1 MEEKI
6 AVSDLEMA
14 VARAFQL
21 RGKARLN
28 RTEFTF
34 ALSYDLKWL
43 TPDESKDLLEAA
55 IDRGLIK
62 EEGDKLIP
70 TFNVK
75 GVVVPA
81 DFKPGKDVLEEKS
94 LFDRTL
100 DLLASVGI
108 DRTTA
113 LEMIGKKQKD
123 YGGLITPEAAALII
137 AKEKN
142 LNVDLLVDEAY
153 RQMVEKKK

>member
-1 MEEKI
+1 M
-6 AVSDLEMA
+6 SDLELA

-21 RGKARLN
+21 RGKSRLN

-34 ALSYDLKWL
+34 ALTYELKWFS
-43 TPDESKDLLEAA
+43 PDESKDVLDAALDQGLLK
-55 IDRGLIK
+55 D
-62 EEGDKLIP
+62 EGGKLVP

-81 DFKPGKDVLEEKS
+81 DFKPGKDVLEVKS

-108 DRTTA
+108 DRTAA
-113 LEMIGKKQKD
+113 LEMIGNKQKE
-123 YGGLITPEAAALII
+123 YGGLVTPEAAALII
-137 AKEKN
+137 AKEKK
-142 LNVDLLVDEAY
+142 LNIEPYVDEAFK
-153 RQMVEKKK
+153 QILETKK